1 MYLGLYLQI
10 VKNIK
15 KDYKDNNNNNSKM
28 VAVATLITGALN
40 LFFLD

>member
-10 VKNIK
+10 AKNIK
-15 KDYKDNNNNNSKM
+15 KDRKDNNNNNSKM